1 MREMPHV
8 IREMPSTSKEMLYV
22 TNEILNP
29 MREIAY
35 IRKNFE
41 EIEVELSR
49 IEVEKEKNN
58 RSSVSLDGEMHGETP
73 SLLWC
78 DVRVESKQFCRG
90 GPVCPPVIIGKREH
104 TQVLPYGF
112 GNNITNYQPNVAV
125 GTRRLAGGVPAV
137 KHGNCGITD
146 RCCHIAGEGWSLTF
160 ELWI

>member
-1 MREMPHV
+1 MLYVIYEKPHVICDIPSTMREMPHV

-104 TQVLPYGF
+104 TQVLPY
-112 GNNITNYQPNVAV
+112 NLSRNDAP
-125 GTRRLAGGVPAV
+125 RRCVFPDALRHLFPLS
-137 KHGNCGITD
+137 T
-146 RCCHIAGEGWSLTF
+146 S
-160 ELWI
+160 